1 MQENTETYL
10 LECLLKKV
18 QHSAFVGLFL
28 SNGFEDRFGRW
39 RWLLGCE
46 ILQET
51 TDLSQLTVNAEAPWM
66 GYISYDYKNEIEPLL
81 QSENAKLS
89 GFLPTKFIKP
99 KTWVGMDREGVLHG
113 NPEGKKMFRDL
124 QSNLNQSSRN
134 PDDETESSV
143 IKINWEPLT
152 SRESYLNKVA
162 QIKAHIVEGDFYEMN
177 HCIAFGARAE
187 IDPVNTFVALN
198 RKAPAPFAVFV
209 KDGDQYLLCASP
221 ERFVAQRGEMLVSQP
236 IKGTRKRVK
245 VEGISGDQQK
255 VDEVAVTSLKNSI
268 KDRAENV
275 MIVDLVRNDLSRVC
289 EPGTVMVP
297 ELCEVYSFS
306 HVHQMIST
314 VVGKR
319 TEDAGFKDVVHAT
332 FPMGSMTGAPK
343 IAVMQ
348 HTETMENFA
357 RGIYSG
363 SVGYAYQGEADLNVV
378 IRSLV
383 YDGQRKQLSYAVGG
397 AITIDSIAEEEYQ
410 ECLDKAATVL
420 SIFDVEMK

>member
-1 MQENTETYL
+1 
-10 LECLLKKV
+10 
-18 QHSAFVGLFL
+18 
-28 SNGFEDRFGRW
+28 
-39 RWLLGCE
+39 
-46 ILQET
+46 
-51 TDLSQLTVNAEAPWM
+51 
-66 GYISYDYKNEIEPLL
+66 
-81 QSENAKLS
+81 
-89 GFLPTKFIKP
+89 
-99 KTWVGMDREGVLHG
+99 
-113 NPEGKKMFRDL
+113 
-124 QSNLNQSSRN
+124 
-134 PDDETESSV
+134 
-143 IKINWEPLT
+143 
-152 SRESYLNKVA
+152 
-162 QIKAHIVEGDFYEMN
+162 
-177 HCIAFGARAE
+177 
-187 IDPVNTFVALN
+187 
-198 RKAPAPFAVFV
+198 
-209 KDGDQYLLCASP
+209 
-221 ERFVAQRGEMLVSQP
+221 
-236 IKGTRKRVK
+236 
-245 VEGISGDQQK
+245 
-255 VDEVAVTSLKNSI
+255 
-268 KDRAENV
+268 
-275 MIVDLVRNDLSRVC
+275 
-289 EPGTVMVP
+289 MVP

-348 HTETMENFA
+348 HTETMETFA